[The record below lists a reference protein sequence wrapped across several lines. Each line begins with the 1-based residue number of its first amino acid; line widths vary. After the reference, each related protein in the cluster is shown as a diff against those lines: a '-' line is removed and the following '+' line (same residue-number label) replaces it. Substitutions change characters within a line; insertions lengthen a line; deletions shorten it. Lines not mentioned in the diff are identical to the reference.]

1 MIITPKLPNEII
13 HPDVIQGVHSQSVKM
28 PWYIHCLPES
38 MENIAREVNININRH
53 QCQVYLKDKL
63 PPSSIVL
70 LLDSDVI
77 MEDPYTI
84 EKLTD
89 MLLSDSSLLAASVNT
104 QVGIVDD
111 NHILASCA
119 VMKFSIY
126 QLVRYMEIPAQC
138 QCDKIKAMGG
148 NDCIKY
154 HLGIKARE
162 QKYSI

>member
-13 HPDVIQGVHSQSVKM
+13 HPDVIEGVYSQSIKM
-28 PWYIHCLPES
+28 PWYIHCLPAS

-53 QCQVYLKDKL
+53 QCQAYLKNKL

-77 MEDPYTI
+77 MEDSYTI

-89 MLLSDSSLLAASVNT
+89 MLLSNSELLAVSVNT
-104 QVGIVDD
+104 QMGIVDD

-126 QLVRYMEIPAQC
+126 QLIRYMEIPTQC
-138 QCDKIKAMGG
+138 QCDKIKTMGG
-148 NDCIKY
+148 VDSIKY
-154 HLGIKARE
+154 HSDIKARE
-162 QKYSI
+162 CKYFI